1 MLLLL
6 LETVFASFSASF
18 LVLPLERRRGP
29 SLEDELRVDDLAFTF
44 PAYKGGATRLRPDAL
59 EAERDPLGLG
69 IVPLG
74 TTLRHGALDPDPERS
89 LERLAD
95 LFRWLPAR
103 SLECRDPDPLE
114 VGLGGLLL
122 FSAIMVAARL
132 RSLHDRR
139 STCKRQVRYQALRL
153 ITCHL
158 QWVSGFD
165 VLYCACAL

>member
-6 LETVFASFSASF
+6 LEAVFAPFSASF
-18 LVLPLERRRGP
+18 LVLLFERLLGP

-44 PAYKGGATRLRPDAL
+44 PAYRGGATRLRPDAL
-59 EAERDPLGLG
+59 EAEREPFGQG
-69 IVPLG
+69 SVPLG

-95 LFRWLPAR
+95 LFRWLPAF
-103 SLECRDPDPLE
+103 SLDCHDPDPLE
-114 VGLGGLLL
+114 AGLGGLL
-122 FSAIMVAARL
+122 FCSAIILAARL

-139 STCKRQVRYQALRL
+139 STCKRQVRYRALRL

-158 QWVSGFD
+158 QW
-165 VLYCACAL
+165 